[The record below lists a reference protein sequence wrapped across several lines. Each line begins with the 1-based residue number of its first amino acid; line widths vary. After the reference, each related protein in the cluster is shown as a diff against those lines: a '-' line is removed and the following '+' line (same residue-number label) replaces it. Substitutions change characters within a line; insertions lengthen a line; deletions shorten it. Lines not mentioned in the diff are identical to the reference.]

1 MSDYKHTL
9 NLPDTPFPMR
19 ADLAKREPAWIA
31 DWQAGQRYA
40 RLRAHCAGRPK
51 YILHDGPPY
60 ANGDIH
66 IGHAVNKI
74 LKDIILKS
82 RTLDGFDAP
91 YVPGWD
97 CHGLPI
103 EHAVEKAHGKN
114 LAPAEFRQK
123 CREFATAQVERQAR
137 DFIRLGIL
145 GDWEHPYRTM
155 DFHSEADIV
164 RALGKILAGG
174 WLVQGQKPVNWC
186 LDCHS
191 ALAEAEVEYEDRTS
205 TAIDVAFAVTD
216 QDRLRAVFS
225 MLPENPGPVA
235 VAIWTTTPWTLPANE
250 AVSAHPDFEYALVS
264 SPTGLLL
271 LAADLVESCAA
282 RWGSGPLQV
291 LGMTPGSALEG
302 LTLQHPFYADKQ
314 VPLILGQHVTTEAG
328 TGFVHTAPAHGLDD
342 YLVGLRYALP
352 VDNPV
357 LDDGLFRVS
366 QPLVGGLHVWKG
378 NARVLEILRE
388 GAQLIHEAPLT
399 HSYPHCWRH
408 KTPIIYRATHQWFI
422 AMDRAPAAGHET
434 LRERARAGVAAT
446 TFYPDWGRARL
457 SAMIENRPDWCVSR
471 QRSWGV
477 PMTLFVH
484 RESGALHPRTPEL
497 LEQVACRIEQGGIE
511 AWFALDASELLGE
524 EAAHYRKLA
533 DTLDVWFDSGTTHE
547 AVLARRAELRK
558 PADLY
563 LEGSDQ
569 HRGWFQSSLLTGC
582 AIDGRPPYQALLT
595 HGFVVDAKG
604 RKMSKS
610 LGNVVAPQKVMDT
623 LGADVLR
630 LWVAATDYSGE
641 LSLSDE
647 ILKRVVEAYRR
658 IRNTVRFLL
667 ANLADFD
674 PAQHAVPP
682 AQWLSID
689 RYAIELMRTLQTSV
703 CEAYAR
709 NEFHTA
715 AQQLQ
720 TFCSEELG
728 GFYLDILKDRL
739 YTTPVAGRPRRAAQ
753 SALWHIAQSL
763 TRLLAPVLSF
773 TAEEIWT
780 LLQPGS
786 ESVFFS
792 TWHVLPAFAD
802 GARLAADWTRLRAL
816 RSSVQKHLE
825 LLRADGQLGSS
836 LAGEVTLYAHGEAA
850 DFLAAFGDDLRFVF
864 ITSRA
869 ALSRDAAPADAVAT
883 CEPGIQM
890 QVRPSGHA
898 KCERC
903 WHLRA
908 DVGADPAHPGLCQR
922 CLDNLHG
929 TGEAREH
936 A

>member
-19 ADLAKREPAWIA
+19 ADLARREPGWLA
-31 DWQAGQRYA
+31 DWQARQRYE
-40 RLRAHCAGRPK
+40 RLRAHCVGRPQF
-51 YILHDGPPY
+51 ILHDGPPY

-66 IGHAVNKI
+66 IGHAVNKV

-82 RTLDGFDAP
+82 RTLAGFDAP

-103 EHAVEKAHGKN
+103 EHAVEKAHGKG
-114 LAPAEFRQK
+114 LPPAEFRAR
-123 CREFATAQVERQAR
+123 CRAFAGEQIERQAR

-145 GDWEHPYRTM
+145 GDWDHPYRTM
-155 DFHSEADIV
+155 DFRAEADTA
-164 RALGKILAGG
+164 RAIGKILAAG
-174 WLVQGQKPVNWC
+174 WLIQGQKPVNWC

-205 TAIDVAFAVTD
+205 IAVDVAFPVVDLDAV
-216 QDRLRAVFS
+216 RAIFP
-225 MLPENPGPVA
+225 MLPGDAGVPA
-235 VAIWTTTPWTLPANE
+235 VVIWTTTPWTLPANE
-250 AVSAHPDFEYALVS
+250 AVSAHPDFAYALVE
-264 SPTGLLL
+264 SPRGLLL
-271 LAADLVESCAA
+271 IAADLVESCRA
-282 RWGSGPLQV
+282 RWGMPV
-291 LGMTPGSALEG
+291 LKVLAVTPGQALEH
-302 LTLQHPFYADKQ
+302 LRLQHPFYAEKQ
-314 VPLILGQHVTTEAG
+314 VPVILGQHVTTEAG

-342 YLVGLRYALP
+342 YLVGLRYHLP

-357 LDDGLFRVS
+357 LDDGLFRAS
-366 QPLVGGLHVWKG
+366 QALVGGLHVWKG
-378 NARVLEILRE
+378 NARVLDILRE
-388 GAQLIHEAPLT
+388 GAHLIFEAPLT

-422 AMDRAPAAGHET
+422 AMDRPPTAGART
-434 LRERARAGVAAT
+434 LREVARAGVDAT

-457 SAMIENRPDWCVSR
+457 LAMIENRPDWCVSR
-471 QRSWGV
+471 QRSWGT
-477 PMTLFVH
+477 PMPFFVH
-484 RESGALHPRTPEL
+484 RETGELHPRTEEL
-497 LEQVACRIEQGGIE
+497 VEQVALRIEQGGIE
-511 AWFALDASELLGE
+511 AWFALDAAELLG
-524 EAAHYRKLA
+524 ADTDHYRKLS

-547 AVLARRAELRK
+547 SVLARRIGLRK

-582 AIDGRPPYQALLT
+582 AIDGRPPFKALLT
-595 HGFVVDAKG
+595 HGFVVDGKG

-610 LGNVVAPQKVMDT
+610 LGNVVVPQKVVDA

-641 LSLSDE
+641 LNLSDE
-647 ILKRVVEAYRR
+647 ILKRVVESYRR

-674 PAQHAVPP
+674 PERDALPP
-682 AQWLSID
+682 TEWLEID
-689 RYAIELMRTLQTSV
+689 RYALELTRTLQAGVT
-703 CEAYAR
+703 ADYLR
-709 NEFHTA
+709 NEFHTVV
-715 AQQLQ
+715 QKLQ

-739 YTTPVAGRPRRAAQ
+739 YTTPVAGPGRRAAQ
-753 SALWHIAQSL
+753 SALWHIAHSL

-773 TAEEIWT
+773 TAEEIWP
-780 LLQPGS
+780 LLQSDS

-792 TWHVLPAFAD
+792 TWHTLPEVAD
-802 GARLAADWTRLRAL
+802 SSALRARWERLRAL
-816 RSSVQKHLE
+816 RGSVQKHLE
-825 LLRADGQLGSS
+825 LLRADGKLGSS
-836 LAGEVTLYAHGEAA
+836 LAGEVTLYASEEAA
-850 DFLAAFGDDLRFVF
+850 EFLRGFGDDLRFVF
-864 ITSRA
+864 ITSSA
-869 ALSRDAAPADAVAT
+869 VLSDGAAPETAVAT
-883 CEPGIQM
+883 AEPGIRLMVQAS
-890 QVRPSGHA
+890 PYA

-908 DVGADPAHPGLCQR
+908 DVGAIHAGLCGR
-922 CLDNLHG
+922 CNSNLHG
-929 TGEAREH
+929 DGEPRRH